1 MPGAL
6 CTAYRLQRGTY
17 STSVFFLDALTYVTG
32 GSQNF
37 QITEDVAYVKE
48 FQILGACLQITQWP

>member
-1 MPGAL
+1 VHYAL
-6 CTAYRLQRGTY
+6 LTGY
-17 STSVFFLDALTYVTG
+17 SGKLTVPVYFLDALTYVTG